1 MRTDIYERPTQF
13 DALEKK
19 FAAKATILMR
29 QDSVV
34 IKLNSDWDYEEPAI
48 ECPHSL
54 EKRLSSEKDL
64 CEKCPNNDFCLYRFN
79 EVRAWPLSPSNISS
93 PIKLSSP
100 VELLNNAYT
109 CVSNA
114 IAESNINTV
123 DDVTRIALEN
133 YQNDFT
139 FLSVLLNFLSSDRGR
154 NLKYNKYKEILSG
167 SPHWISHDEKVNLEM
182 LSPLESYNF
191 HSNNLVAIWNDT
203 TQYEQ
208 YIDWVINQEDCF
220 AAYTCN
226 NLVEL
231 CFAVLDYYVSQGI
244 NIKRCKICNKFFVPQ
259 KDYRQVYCSE
269 TCLKKFESIRINFKR
284 KSDCY
289 RAYERIRDMLRKRRE
304 QAFSSQSEA
313 EIFDAE
319 NAAAELWE
327 SLKID
332 MAAGR
337 ITEGE
342 AIARLRDFRE
352 NLKK

>member
-1 MRTDIYERPTQF
+1 MRTDIYERPPQF

-54 EKRLSSEKDL
+54 EKRLSAEKDL
-64 CEKCPNNDFCLYRFN
+64 CKKCPNNDLCLYRFN
-79 EVRAWPLSPSNISS
+79 EVRAWPLSTSDISS

-109 CVSNA
+109 CLSNA
-114 IAESNINTV
+114 IAESDINTV

-167 SPHWISHDEKVNLEM
+167 SPHWNSHDEKVNLEM